1 MQNSIP
7 RRCIMIKVGVIGA
20 TGYAGAALVYLL
32 TKHPNVKIVYLA
44 SHSYAG
50 EIFSDIYPNL
60 NGECDLVLEEVD
72 MKNASEKCDVLF
84 LALPA
89 GISTNLIDE
98 NVIKNTVVIDLGA
111 DFRLNDRD
119 VYKTWYKKE
128 APSQKLLD
136 EAVYSLADLDPNG
149 MKHTNLI
156 SNPGCYTTCSIL
168 TLSPLVKSNLI
179 ETDSIVINAM
189 SGTSGAGRSNKT
201 ANLFCEVNESVK
213 AYGVT
218 THRHTPEIEMALNK
232 MSDEDVMVQF
242 TPHLIP
248 MDRGILATCTA
259 KLKEGVTKEMVHEAF
274 NSLYKDSKFVHLLK
288 EGHLPET
295 RFVKQTNRIDVS
307 YTVDERTN
315 NVIGIGAI
323 DNIIKGAAGQ
333 AVQNMNLRFGFDES
347 MGLDD
352 VTSNTL

>member
-1 MQNSIP
+1 
-7 RRCIMIKVGVIGA
+7 MIKAGVIGA

-32 TKHPNVKIVYLA
+32 TKHTYVEIVYLA

-50 EIFSDIYPNL
+50 KLFSEIYPGISDSL
-60 NGECDLVLEEVD
+60 DIVLEDVD

-89 GISTNLIDE
+89 GISTTLIDE
-98 NVIKNTVVIDLGA
+98 EVIKNTVVIDLGA

-119 VYKTWYKKE
+119 TYKTWYKKD

-136 EAVYSLADLDPNG
+136 EAVYSLADLNPNG
-149 MKHTNLI
+149 MKKTNLI

-168 TLSPLVKSNLI
+168 TLSPLIKYNLI
-179 ETDSIVINAM
+179 ESDSIIINAM

-201 ANLFCEVNESVK
+201 PNLFCEVNESVK

-218 THRHTPEIEMALNK
+218 THRHTPEIEMALNDLTD
-232 MSDEDVMVQF
+232 DEVVIQF

-248 MDRGILATCTA
+248 MNRGILATCTA
-259 KLKEGVTKEMVHEAF
+259 KLKKGVDKLMIENAYKTLF
-274 NSLYKDSKFVHLLK
+274 KDSQFVHLLK
-288 EGHLPET
+288 DDQMPET
-295 RFVKQTNRIDVS
+295 RFVKQTNRIDIS
-307 YTVDERTN
+307 FKIDERTGN
-315 NVIGIGAI
+315 IICIGAI

-333 AVQNMNLRFGFDES
+333 ALQNMNLRFGLNEAL
-347 MGLDD
+347 GLDNI
-352 VTSNTL
+352 TSNTL